1 MTGVC
6 FEDEKHHKMSPKRLP
21 FVYVFIMIYNL
32 FYCVPIKIEFD
43 NVELIILENISIS
56 QANRL
61 LLVLVIS
68 FVVYTL

>member
-6 FEDEKHHKMSPKRLP
+6 FEDEKHHKKSPKRLP
-21 FVYVFIMIYNL
+21 FIYVFIMIYNL